1 MKAFTIDRYQGE
13 ITEADV
19 PEPTVGDRD
28 VLVRV
33 HAAGANHLDLM
44 LARGDFKATL
54 PYELPLI
61 LGHDVAGVVEHVGS
75 EVTRFTVGDEVFA
88 RPADLRIG
96 TFAERIAIAES
107 DLALKPQTLTMAE
120 AASLPLV
127 ALTAWQSLVDLADVQ
142 AGQHV
147 LIHGGAGGF
156 GSIAIQLAKHLGAF
170 VATTASGSNV
180 DWLQQLGAD
189 DVIDYRSEDFESRL
203 HGFDL
208 VIDTVGGTNLE
219 KSLRV
224 LRPGGRA
231 ISLVGPPDPGF
242 ARQLGL
248 NAALRLA
255 VRGLSVNIRRQARH
269 LGVEYSFLF
278 MRADGAQLA
287 EIAALVDNGALHPVI
302 GRVFPFAQTPAA
314 LAAVAAGGPRG
325 KVVVSLID

>member
-1 MKAFTIDRYQGE
+1 MKAFRIDRYQGE
-13 ITEADV
+13 IAEAEV
-19 PEPTVGDRD
+19 PEPTVGERD

-33 HAAGANHLDLM
+33 HAAGVNHLDLM
-44 LARGDFKATL
+44 LARGDFTATL

-107 DLALKPQTLTMAE
+107 DLALKPPALTMTE

-127 ALTAWQSLVDLADVQ
+127 ALTAWQSLVDLAEVQ

-147 LIHGGAGGF
+147 LIHAGAGGF
-156 GSIAIQLAKHLGAF
+156 GSIAIQLAKHLGAS

-248 NAALRLA
+248 NAALRLPRA
-255 VRGLSVNIRRQARH
+255 ASARTSADRRDASASTTRSSSCARTARSSPTSRRSSTPVRCIR
-269 LGVEYSFLF
+269 
-278 MRADGAQLA
+278 
-287 EIAALVDNGALHPVI
+287 
-302 GRVFPFAQTPAA
+302 
-314 LAAVAAGGPRG
+314 
-325 KVVVSLID
+325 